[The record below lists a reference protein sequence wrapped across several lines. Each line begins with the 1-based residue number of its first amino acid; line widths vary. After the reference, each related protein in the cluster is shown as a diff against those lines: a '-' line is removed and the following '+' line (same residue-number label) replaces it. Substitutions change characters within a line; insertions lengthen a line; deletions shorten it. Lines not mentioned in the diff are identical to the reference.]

1 MPGFYFEREVRTQT
15 SECYNIL
22 EEGKHIGRLDIH
34 FATSMVH
41 GTMIVDE
48 SITQDGI
55 QDLAAIVD
63 EDLLD
68 AVGVEREDFVLH
80 IHQGRDLGV
89 YSNNEFDPGQHNG
102 GHPQGA

>member
-1 MPGFYFEREVRTQT
+1 MPGFYFEREVRTPT

-34 FATSMVH
+34 FATGMVH
-41 GTMIVDE
+41 GTLIVDE
-48 SITQDGI
+48 SVTQEGI
-55 QDLAAIVD
+55 QDLASIVD

-68 AVGVEREDFVLH
+68 AVGVDRDDFVLH
-80 IHQGRDLGV
+80 VHQGRDLGV
-89 YSNNEFDPGQHNG
+89 YSNNELDPGQHNG